1 MESKDNVSR
10 DNVSSGRRCLYL
22 GIDAGQT
29 HMEAALVSEAGEVL
43 AQGAGGPSHVQG
55 ANMGEVFR
63 RSLLSALGS
72 MSWNSGCCAPHIVSV
87 GVGVSGLGIPGK
99 RQAVLGALRQLF
111 PSATV
116 HMDNDAVVHH
126 WGAAGSDDGAS
137 ILAGTGTIAYGEY
150 KGVSCRLGGFG
161 YLFGDEGGGFWIG
174 SLAIRRAIRAAEGR
188 APATAL
194 TKVIEDYFDVE
205 DVRKIPGLLYS
216 RNAIDVKQIAE
227 LAPLVCAEAKKGD
240 ETAREIVVGAGEELG
255 GLAVDLLKK
264 LNVPYDAFYPVYRLG
279 GIWKAGDLLNVSF
292 MRKVNEVYPNVVW
305 ATPRYTPAVGAALM
319 ARSKNVTNVTSSE
332 IQEAKRSDGGK

>member
-1 MESKDNVSR
+1 MESKDNVS
-10 DNVSSGRRCLYL
+10 SGRGRLYL

-29 HMEAALVSEAGEVL
+29 HLEAALVNEDGEVL
-43 AQGAGGPSHVQG
+43 AQGTGGPSHVQG
-55 ANMGEVFR
+55 ANMDEVFR
-63 RSLLSALGS
+63 RSLLSALES
-72 MSWNSGCCAPHIVSV
+72 MSWNGGSGRGKIASV

-126 WGAAGSDDGAS
+126 RGAAGSDDGGTV
-137 ILAGTGTIAYGEY
+137 LAGTGTIAYGEY

-194 TKVIEDYFDVE
+194 TKVVENYFDVE
-205 DVRKIPGLLYS
+205 DVRKVPGLLYS
-216 RNAIDVKQIAE
+216 RSAIEVKQIAE
-227 LAPLVCAEAKKGD
+227 LAPFVCAEANKGD
-240 ETAREIVVGAGEELG
+240 EAAREIVAGAGEELG
-255 GLAVDLLKK
+255 GLAVDLLRN
-264 LNVPYDAFYPVYRLG
+264 LNVPSDAFFPVYRLG
-279 GIWKAGDLLNVSF
+279 GIWKAGDLLNVPF
-292 MRKVNEVYPNVVW
+292 MRTVNEVYPNVVW
-305 ATPRYTPAVGAALM
+305 AAPRYTSAVGAALM
-319 ARSKNVTNVTSSE
+319 AR
-332 IQEAKRSDGGK
+332 AKRLADGSAAPQ